1 MMDNKDKTFDPYDRN
16 DPEFI
21 GVNRVNTYTADIPE
35 KYRKSYT
42 TPDSTQRIAKVAN
55 PNNSWV

>member
-1 MMDNKDKTFDPYDRN
+1 MDNKEKTFDPYDRD
-16 DPEFI
+16 DPGFI

-35 KYRKSYT
+35 KYRDKYT
-42 TPDSTQRIAKVAN
+42 VPDQTLRIAKVAN